1 MNKIKALLVAS
12 GLALALILSATA
24 NYLVP
29 GAPPVV
35 FGQTYATNTTL
46 SAAVTSASAT
56 TIRVTSA
63 TGFTVGYT
71 LYLDGEAMSINA
83 VSGTTITVFR
93 GAFGTMAGTHA
104 NGATVIVGPPS
115 MFSTM
120 DPPMGSCTPGNYANL
135 PLVNIITGDVWI
147 CRYVA
152 SSPMGGATNRIWTAT
167 NARNKTYN
175 SLLLTLS

>member
-1 MNKIKALLVAS
+1 MKNLKALLAAS
-12 GLALALILSATA
+12 GLALALILSASV

-35 FGQTYATNTTL
+35 FGQTYATNTPL
-46 SAAVTSASAT
+46 SAAVTAASAT

-63 TGFTVGYT
+63 TGFTVGYVV
-71 LYLDGEAMSINA
+71 YIDGEALTINA

-93 GAFGTMAGTHA
+93 GAVGTMAGTHA
-104 NGATVIVGPPS
+104 NGATVIVGPPN
-115 MFSTM
+115 MYSTM
-120 DPPMGSCTPGNYANL
+120 DPPMGSCTPGNYTNL
-135 PLVNIITGDVWI
+135 PLVNVITGDVWI

-152 SSPMGGATNRIWTAT
+152 SSPMGGATNRVWAAT